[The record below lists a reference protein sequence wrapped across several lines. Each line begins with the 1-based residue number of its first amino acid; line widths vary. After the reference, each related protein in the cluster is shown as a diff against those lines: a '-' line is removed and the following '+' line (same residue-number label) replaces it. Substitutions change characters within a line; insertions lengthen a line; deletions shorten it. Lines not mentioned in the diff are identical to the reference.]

1 MASNNNLPIFFA
13 GEKVFV
19 KWRRDI
25 YPASVIGSCDDE
37 GKNYDVQYLG
47 DYTGPMYENNVKSA
61 RIEKTHKGMTFD
73 LGADDYV
80 TDNLVGTTIRV
91 LWHGSRLYTRQEE
104 TGATSEELYK
114 RQYHDAKVAKFDP
127 QTCLHNL
134 FYPDDD
140 YVHAGVDLRQLRVQI
155 NKLGANHFPVST
167 KTFNAKRKPPP
178 TLKKAKKKRRGRGIV
193 KQKTPVQM
201 ALAVETIPNEDFPV
215 GSLVW
220 HKSNTAKVD
229 PIWPCIVLSLETIE
243 NLDATNDAV
252 YDWYYREVLVR
263 DPSALLLYYLG
274 AHNFGTARRGGE
286 GLQKWGEHDPQ
297 KDDEVNF
304 IKMKGLVRKQF
315 NQALVEG
322 CELVKLSHEKRL
334 EAIGFTTEKTA
345 PSKAQDLHY
354 EEKENLSTL
363 RCEIC
368 LSLYDAGMMLLCDKC
383 NRGTHVYCSCYILP
397 ESFCVDTD
405 EYLCQFCNKGELYYL
420 SPAVNSSTITCDTLL
435 DVRCLPPEYVLEF
448 FSMKTSCFV
457 RESLLPQHVKDA
469 FYAGRFFRRSVSR
482 LPLSGTP
489 VVFEDEAMDGY
500 CLRKYRYMNGTYVGI
515 TQVINYFNEA
525 QLLSFENDAEITIQ
539 SAHETLQPVINLLT
553 GKPTENETAKPT
565 IKGKM
570 TIDKNDSRKR
580 LKLFLGYRYAYGHNK
595 TVSRLFNDVDP
606 IANVPLAEQLRKHI
620 ENDLELVPKGF
631 VNQSVLNFYMKK
643 NSCLGVHQDEKK
655 LFHRPIISIRL
666 FSDSVLSFGCKGFGM
681 QETTNFIPISQ
692 PRGTITIME
701 GWAANNMVHCIRS
714 RDIKSKSLSI
724 IFRKVKET
732 ALLEM
737 YKLNRIEEEKQASAV
752 GPSLNVAPKPGPI
765 HPTESTGRHNVGGA
779 VKENAGT
786 DDNENSK
793 VVVVPPSSARK
804 KLSF

>member
-47 DYTGPMYENNVKSA
+47 DYTGPMYENNVKST

-104 TGATSEELYK
+104 TGVTSEELYK

-178 TLKKAKKKRRGRGIV
+178 TLKKAKKKRRGRGI
-193 KQKTPVQM
+193 
-201 ALAVETIPNEDFPV
+201 
-215 GSLVW
+215 
-220 HKSNTAKVD
+220 
-229 PIWPCIVLSLETIE
+229 
-243 NLDATNDAV
+243 
-252 YDWYYREVLVR
+252 
-263 DPSALLLYYLG
+263 
-274 AHNFGTARRGGE
+274 
-286 GLQKWGEHDPQ
+286 HDPQ

-420 SPAVNSSTITCDTLL
+420 SPAVNSTTITCDTLL

-448 FSMKTSCFV
+448 FSMKASCFV

-765 HPTESTGRHNVGGA
+765 HPTESSGRHNVGGA